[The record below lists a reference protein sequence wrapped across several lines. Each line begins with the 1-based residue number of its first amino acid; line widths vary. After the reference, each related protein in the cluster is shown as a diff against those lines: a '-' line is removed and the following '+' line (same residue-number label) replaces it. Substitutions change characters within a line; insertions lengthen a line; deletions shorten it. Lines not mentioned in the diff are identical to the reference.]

1 MRMQSSVAAFFT
13 ALLGVAVVPPS
24 ARADGDAGDASIPAS
39 VPDYSDG
46 IGSSGTTVVTI
57 TPPYAPDSFTTAL
70 AAFPATETRIVD
82 GYPLA
87 SRVLAATGHTLY
99 LLQTFGES
107 NWLPVAILDA
117 SDPAMDPC
125 FVALTPDGEKIAL
138 GGGLDKPLYVFPT
151 SLLSVASPVNLTTA
165 ATTTA
170 AVKRYDLPYYSGTFD
185 GERWLLLDVGGDV
198 LGTSFVEA
206 IDTDAPVM
214 VNDAGAPATVSV
226 IPLIPG
232 ASGGIAVDAAGDLVT
247 GNGWDPSGA
256 DGDAGATRTGEI
268 MIFSAAVVNAALS
281 GGPAIDYET
290 GGHLVAAN
298 LLSADSL
305 GFDSAGNL
313 DVGGGDVFGTTG
325 HYGYADVVSAAV
337 VQRALAGGA
346 PADESN
352 PGEVATVA
360 PDPCKNDDW
369 TGITYVPGVD
379 MLLVGAD
386 LETTPP
392 SCAQVDYSMGAS
404 PVTLYFPPGA
414 PDSDGNGIP
423 DGADPDFEEQEF
435 YDRAQLSRL
444 VNALDSKTADANF
457 DATVDYDHDGT
468 VGNSDFAFLRSHWG
482 QAISN

>member
-1 MRMQSSVAAFFT
+1 MRAQPSVFAFFVV
-13 ALLGVAVVPPS
+13 LLGVAVAPPS
-24 ARADGDAGDASIPAS
+24 ARAAGDAAVPAS
-39 VPDYSDG
+39 TLDYSDG
-46 IGSSGTTVVTI
+46 IGPSGTTVVTL
-57 TPPYAPDSFTTAL
+57 TPPYSADSFSTTL

-125 FVALTPDGEKIAL
+125 FVALTPDGEEIAL
-138 GGGLDKPLYVFPT
+138 GTGLNKPLYVFPT
-151 SLLSVASPVNLTTA
+151 SLLSVTSPVNLTTA
-165 ATTTA
+165 ASA
-170 AVKRYDLPYYSGTFD
+170 ATGTVKRYDLPYYSGTFD
-185 GERWLLLDVGGDV
+185 GQRWLLLDVGGDD

-206 IDTDAPVM
+206 IDTDAPVI
-214 VNDAGAPATVSV
+214 VNDAGAPVTVSV

-247 GNGWDPSGA
+247 GNGWDPNGGG
-256 DGDAGATRTGEI
+256 GDAGATHTGEI
-268 MIFSAAVVNAALS
+268 MIFSATAVNAALS
-281 GGPAIDYET
+281 GGTPVDYET
-290 GGHLVAAN
+290 GGHVVAEN

-305 GFDSAGNL
+305 GFDGAGNL

-325 HYGYADVVSAAV
+325 HYGYANVVSSVA

-346 PADESN
+346 PADPSN
-352 PGEVATVA
+352 PSEVATLA

-369 TGITYVPGVD
+369 TPITYLPGVD
-379 MLLVGAD
+379 TVLVGAD

-392 SCAQVDYSMGAS
+392 NCAQIDYSSGPS

-423 DGADPDFEEQEF
+423 DGADPGFEAREF
-435 YDRAQLSRL
+435 YDRTQLSRL
-444 VNALDSKTADANF
+444 VNALDTTTSDSDF
-457 DATVDYDHDGT
+457 DATVDYDHDGS
-468 VGNSDFAFLRSHWG
+468 VGDSDFAFLRLHWG
-482 QAISN
+482 QPISN